1 MTNELS
7 RAGKILDE
15 LQCEARERVRMGG
28 GRDMEVQSFAMA
40 LACDRIAAQDAE
52 LERLRAHLT
61 FAAEL
66 LVSADVTRL
75 SSSLQTAPDVLLLL
89 SKDPSAV
96 VREGAVYGM
105 SGHVDYFQIKERLRE
120 MCMDESP
127 GVREAAEDALD
138 QAEPEAKEGGT

>member
-52 LERLRAHLT
+52 LERLRGFVNWIRARQDAHLSCSQCHLS
-61 FAAEL
+61 AL
-66 LVSADVTRL
+66 MVLVVLEEIDRL
-75 SSSLQTAPDVLLLL
+75 
-89 SKDPSAV
+89 
-96 VREGAVYGM
+96 
-105 SGHVDYFQIKERLRE
+105 
-120 MCMDESP
+120 
-127 GVREAAEDALD
+127 DAK
-138 QAEPEAKEGGT
+138 AKEGGT